1 MRLYLKEEYGFARL
15 DPMPFARDT
24 ISLSLLARD
33 TISLSLL
40 ARYTV
45 CPCGTLAN
53 VVSKKNGALNT
64 LGSGGN
70 SNMSVSGV

>member
-33 TISLSLL
+33 TVARLDPMPFARDTISLSLL
-40 ARYTV
+40 ARDTV
-45 CPCGTLAN
+45 SQMVIN
-53 VVSKKNGALNT
+53 H
-64 LGSGGN
+64 
-70 SNMSVSGV
+70 